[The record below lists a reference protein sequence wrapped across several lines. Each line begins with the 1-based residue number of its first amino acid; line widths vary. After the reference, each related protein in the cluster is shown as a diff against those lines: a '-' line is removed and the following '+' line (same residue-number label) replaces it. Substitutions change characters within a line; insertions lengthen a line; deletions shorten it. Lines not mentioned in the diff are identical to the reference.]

1 MRSVA
6 VSLALLASTGLCLQ
20 SYNETFSQTAVYYSS
35 ATFCVN
41 EDLEHWKC
49 GRACSMVP
57 GVTQLTRVES
67 GGIFGYV
74 AYNAESD

>member
-20 SYNETFSQTAVYYSS
+20 SYNETFSQTAVYYSA

-41 EDLEHWKC
+41 
-49 GRACSMVP
+49 
-57 GVTQLTRVES
+57 
-67 GGIFGYV
+67 
-74 AYNAESD
+74 